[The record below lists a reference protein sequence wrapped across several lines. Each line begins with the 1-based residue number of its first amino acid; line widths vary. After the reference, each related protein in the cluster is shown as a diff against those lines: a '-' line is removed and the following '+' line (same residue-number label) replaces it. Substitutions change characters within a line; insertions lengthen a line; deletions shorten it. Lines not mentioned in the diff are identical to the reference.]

1 MKTTI
6 TKNGVTKTFILEQP
20 YVIEDYELTNAVND
34 FYGTEIEFVAN
45 LFWEGDFMNDCFK
58 KLYFRDGNRP
68 DYIERYEGRSYSD
81 EELKEM
87 RFQNEVIGF
96 LDELIPKDYPYN
108 YVLVDVSW

>member
-6 TKNGVTKTFILEQP
+6 TKNGITKTFVLERP
-20 YVIEDYELTNAVND
+20 YVIGDYELTEAVND
-34 FYGTEIEFVAN
+34 FCGTEIEFVAN

-58 KLYFRDGNRP
+58 KLYFRDGNQP
-68 DYIERYEGRSYSD
+68 NYTECYEGRSYSD

-87 RFQNEVIGF
+87 RFQNAVIGF
-96 LDELIPKDYPYN
+96 LDELIPEDYPYD

>member
-6 TKNGVTKTFILEQP
+6 TKNDITKTFVLEQP
-20 YVIEDYELTNAVND
+20 YIIEDYELTNAVND
-34 FYGTEIEFVAN
+34 FYGTEIEFIAN
-45 LFWEGDFMNDCFK
+45 LFWEGDFVNDSFK
-58 KLYFRDGNRP
+58 KLYFRNGNRP

-108 YVLVDVSW
+108 YILVDVSW

>member
-1 MKTTI
+1 MKTII
-6 TKNGVTKTFILEQP
+6 TKNGITKTLVLEQP
-20 YVIEDYELTNAVND
+20 YVIGDYELTEAVND

-68 DYIERYEGRSYSD
+68 NYTECYEGLFYSD
-81 EELKEM
+81 EALKNM
-87 RFQNEVIGF
+87 HFQNAVIGF

-108 YVLVDVSW
+108 YILVDVSW

>member
-6 TKNGVTKTFILEQP
+6 TRNGVTKTFVLEQP

-34 FYGTEIEFVAN
+34 FCGTEIEFIAN

-58 KLYFRDGNRP
+58 KLYFRDGGKP
-68 DYIERYEGRSYSD
+68 DYREGCSYSD
-81 EELKEM
+81 EDLEEM
-87 RFQNEVIGF
+87 RFQNAVIGF
-96 LDELIPKDYPYN
+96 LDELIPEDYPYD